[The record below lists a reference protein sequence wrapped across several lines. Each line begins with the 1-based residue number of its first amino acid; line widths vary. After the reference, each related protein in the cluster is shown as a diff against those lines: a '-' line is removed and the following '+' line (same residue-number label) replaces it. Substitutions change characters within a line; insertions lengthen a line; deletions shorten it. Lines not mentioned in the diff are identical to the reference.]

1 MSKKLYI
8 FILFFWI
15 VTLGI
20 SAQISNEINTP
31 KRIYSDRI
39 TDQEGMPLSGIQ
51 IRVKGTSIYTVTD
64 LNGQFSIKAKNG
76 DVIVLSKNGRIINTY
91 RLDGRIYYEI
101 KDKSNIIDLQETDK
115 AKRSSILKKMSID
128 KSSQFEMLI
137 DSAGFYKK
145 SLPAKSI
152 DFIESALKIANE
164 TKNKKQLAESY
175 GILGDVNMNLKQYD
189 LAVSNYN
196 IAVDNDENTSYQLKL
211 ARSLLLNNDYQ
222 KSEKKYTDL
231 LKKMSLSTTERVII
245 YEGLGDVYSKLDQ
258 HSKALTQFE
267 TALTLN
273 KRTSNVSKTSDL
285 NAKISKVLERTGE
298 TNKAEGYLLRAQS
311 IAEKESPQKAVIESN
326 RAADFYSRNNNV
338 DKEVRQR
345 QATLK
350 SLEDADLEEV
360 VLEDE
365 GFALTKPKAKLDLGN
380 AYLKQN
386 KINDAISILEES
398 ASEAEN
404 TNDIET
410 QKNAVQKLS
419 EAYVS
424 LGDDDKALSNYK
436 KYVSLVDIL
445 YKQKEDEINDAV
457 ALNRDLSE
465 KQNRITSLEKD
476 RELSES
482 KLQLYQTEN
491 RLTVE
496 NDRRQRLIIYA
507 LLSGFVL
514 LLFSLFW
521 MLKSNR
527 QRRLA
532 NNLLALKSLRT
543 QMNPHF
549 IFNALN
555 SVNSFIAQNDERTA
569 NRYLTDFSTLM
580 RSVLENSEEDFIIL
594 EKEIEL
600 LELYLKLEHSRFKD
614 KFDYE
619 LLVDDRIERS
629 QFLIP
634 PMLLQ
639 PYVENAVWHGLRY
652 KKEKGFLKV
661 QLLKAD
667 EETIRIE
674 ISDNGIGREK
684 SKELK
689 TEHQK
694 KQQSKGMQN
703 IKQRIAILN
712 EMYKDKVDVFIEDL
726 YDDKTGT
733 KVILTLKKD

>member
-1 MSKKLYI
+1 M
-8 FILFFWI
+8 
-15 VTLGI
+15 VTMGI
-20 SAQISNEINTP
+20 NAQINNEINTP
-31 KRIYSDRI
+31 NRIYSDRI
-39 TDQEGMPLSGIQ
+39 TDQDGTPLSGIQ
-51 IRVKGTSIYTVTD
+51 VRVKGKSISSITD
-64 LNGQFSIKAKNG
+64 ADGQFSINAKNG
-76 DVIVLSKNGRIINTY
+76 DIIILSKNGKLINTY
-91 RLDGRIYYEI
+91 RLDGSIYYEVKDESEKVVPPVNEKNRMRSVSKKI
-101 KDKSNIIDLQETDK
+101 RTDNSTQFKKELDSAVYYMNTNSIQSVGFVGNALKYANDKSKI
-115 AKRSSILKKMSID
+115 
-128 KSSQFEMLI
+128 SQ
-137 DSAGFYKK
+137 
-145 SLPAKSI
+145 
-152 DFIESALKIANE
+152 
-164 TKNKKQLAESY
+164 SY
-175 GILGDVNMNLKQYD
+175 SVLGDVYMNLKQYD
-189 LAVSNYN
+189 LAVSNYT
-196 IAVDNDENTSYQLKL
+196 IAVDNSSNTNYQLKL
-211 ARSLLLNNDYQ
+211 AKAFLLNNEY
-222 KSEKKYTDL
+222 ENGENLYNDL
-231 LKKMSLSTTERVII
+231 LKEVGLTTAQKVEV
-245 YEGLGDVYSKLDQ
+245 YEGLGDVFSKLNQ
-258 HSKALTQFE
+258 HEKALSQYR

-273 KRTSNVSKTSDL
+273 KRTSNINKNENL
-285 NAKISKVLERTGE
+285 NLKISSAFEAIGE
-298 TNKAEGYLLRAQS
+298 TEKAEGYLLNFQEADVAQS
-311 IAEKESPQKAVIESN
+311 PKKTVIESQ
-326 RAADFYSRNNNV
+326 RVADFYSRNKNV
-338 DKEVRQR
+338 DKEVQLRQE
-345 QATLK
+345 TLK
-350 SLEDADLEEV
+350 NLEDADLEEIV
-360 VLEDE
+360 VEED
-365 GFALTKPKAKLDLGN
+365 GVTLTKPKAKLDLGN
-380 AYLKQN
+380 AYLKQKN
-386 KINDAISILEES
+386 YKEAIPILEES
-398 ASEAEN
+398 AAEAESDD
-404 TNDIET
+404 DIET
-410 QKNAVQKLS
+410 QKDAIQKLS
-419 EAYVS
+419 EAYVA
-424 LGDDDKALSNYK
+424 LGDEDKALSNYK
-436 KYVSLVDIL
+436 KYVSLVDKL
-445 YKQKEDEINDAV
+445 YKQKENEINDAV
-457 ALNRDLSE
+457 TLNRDLSE
-465 KQNRITSLEKD
+465 KQSRITSLEKD

-491 RLTVE
+491 RLTIE

-507 LLSGFVL
+507 LLAGLVL

-580 RSVLENSEEDFIIL
+580 RSVLENSEEDFIL
-594 EKEIEL
+594 LDKEIEL

-619 LLVDDRIERS
+619 LIVDEAIEQS

-661 QLLKAD
+661 KLLKNG

-689 TEHQK
+689 TDYQK
-694 KQQSKGMQN
+694 KQRSKGMQN